1 MVSVLMCTYNRENL
15 LREAIESVLSQ
26 SYSDWELVIVDDGS
40 TDESEKVV
48 CSFHDERIRYIR
60 MTDNYY
66 YCYSA
71 NYGLKLCSGKYLAI
85 INSDDKWEKD
95 KLARQVNFMEEH
107 EEYGA
112 CFTEVQLID
121 DDGNP
126 EYKKGRE
133 VEEAF
138 SVRMESQEEYL
149 RYFYRHRNTLCHPS
163 AFIRK
168 EVLDKTGGFN
178 LMYGQ
183 LADFDLWIRIVTEAP
198 IYVLPEKLTFFRWH
212 EDEKGQVSSVTREH
226 VTQNYNE
233 QLFVRRDLIE
243 RLSDEQLIRTF
254 QMDFRNPL
262 SRSHEELEFEK
273 AFLMIDYSGEAADMK
288 LMGMQKLDLL
298 LRKPGAADLL
308 REHFHLKMQD
318 IYRLNQKWM
327 YLAPDVLSKLGE
339 LDIVTADLENHRKVL
354 AEERVCLEEQ
364 KKLAEHLH
372 GEVENL
378 SQERDR
384 VWEENERL
392 KEKAVML
399 KAQVAEK
406 EGQIELYVNSTS
418 WKLTAPL
425 RKMMDKVRRDG

>member
-1 MVSVLMCTYNRENL
+1 
-15 LREAIESVLSQ
+15 
-26 SYSDWELVIVDDGS
+26 
-40 TDESEKVV
+40 
-48 CSFHDERIRYIR
+48 
-60 MTDNYY
+60 
-66 YCYSA
+66 
-71 NYGLKLCSGKYLAI
+71 
-85 INSDDKWEKD
+85 
-95 KLARQVNFMEEH
+95 
-107 EEYGA
+107 
-112 CFTEVQLID
+112 
-121 DDGNP
+121 
-126 EYKKGRE
+126 
-133 VEEAF
+133 
-138 SVRMESQEEYL
+138 
-149 RYFYRHRNTLCHPS
+149 
-163 AFIRK
+163 
-168 EVLDKTGGFN
+168 
-178 LMYGQ
+178 
-183 LADFDLWIRIVTEAP
+183 
-198 IYVLPEKLTFFRWH
+198 
-212 EDEKGQVSSVTREH
+212 
-226 VTQNYNE
+226 
-233 QLFVRRDLIE
+233 
-243 RLSDEQLIRTF
+243 
-254 QMDFRNPL
+254 
-262 SRSHEELEFEK
+262 
-273 AFLMIDYSGEAADMK
+273 MK

-298 LRKPGAADLL
+298 LRTPGAADLL

-364 KKLAEHLH
+364 KNLAEHLR